1 MFVRDWM
8 TSPVATIS
16 PEERL
21 FSALKQMNDR
31 HIRRLPVVDGKKLV
45 GIITRSDIYSAL
57 GPVERWGAVKE
68 GEEPAVDDFMTPKP
82 LSVSPKEPLETAAI
96 LMHDNRISGLP
107 VTDGTRLVGIIT
119 ETDIFKAMLDI
130 MGVKEG
136 GARIVLQLATPKNL
150 LAELA
155 KATSGLA
162 VRSVVTY
169 RGKDTWHAV
178 VRVRGREKPQ
188 AQDVKA

>member
-8 TSPVATIS
+8 TSPVTSIA

-21 FSALKQMNDR
+21 FAALKRMNDK
-31 HIRRLPVVDGKKLV
+31 HIRRLPVLAGKKLV

-57 GPVERWGAVKE
+57 GPVERWGTVKE
-68 GEEPAVDDFMTPKP
+68 GEEPTVDDFMTPKP
-82 LSVSPKEPLETAAI
+82 LSVSAKEPLETAAV

-107 VTDGTRLVGIIT
+107 VTDGERLVGIIT

-136 GARIVLQLATPKNL
+136 GARIVIQLASPQHL
-150 LAELA
+150 LAEIA

-169 RGKDTWHAV
+169 RGSASWHAV
-178 VRVRGREKPQ
+178 VRVRGRETSPSAKSP
-188 AQDVKA
+188 